1 MTRRVLVTRTA
12 EDCRH
17 LQELVVGSDLQI
29 EPWPVLRF
37 EPVESA
43 KEWRRAVEA
52 LAVAHDG
59 EQEPWL
65 LLASPRAPQ
74 PLCDQAPRHGGEPIL
89 GLPVAAVGRT
99 TARAAAQAGMRVA
112 LTGPG
117 TGDGLAAE
125 LVARLEAPALFIF
138 ACGIDHRR
146 ELPDALRGAGH
157 AVIELQVYRLD
168 RIPPSALPMPAEEI
182 SAVVLTSPRS
192 TRYYVENLGGRPLD
206 CPHIAL
212 GPTTRDAARAL
223 GIECRIPAYPEM
235 EALAEELCT
244 I

>member
-1 MTRRVLVTRTA
+1 VTRRILITRTA

-37 EPVESA
+37 EPVEA
-43 KEWRRAVEA
+43 GEEWRRAVEV
-52 LAVAHDG
+52 VATAGDRG
-59 EQEPWL
+59 QEPWL

-74 PLCDQAPRHGGEPIL
+74 PLCEQAPCHGGEPIL

-99 TARAAAQAGMRVA
+99 TAREATQAGLKVA

-117 TGDGLAAE
+117 AGDGLAAE
-125 LVARLEAPALFIF
+125 LVAHLKAPTLFIF

-146 ELPDALRGAGH
+146 ELPDALRAAGH
-157 AVIELQVYRLD
+157 TVIELQVYRMVRLG
-168 RIPPSALPMPAEEI
+168 PLALPVPVEEI

-223 GIECRIPAYPEM
+223 GIECRIPARPEM

>member
-17 LQELVVGSDLQI
+17 LQELVADCDVLI

-37 EPVESA
+37 EPVEPA
-43 KEWRRAVEA
+43 TQWRRAVEA
-52 LAVAHDG
+52 QAATCILG
-59 EQEPWL
+59 QEAWL

-74 PLCDQAPRHGGEPIL
+74 PLCEQAPRHGGESIL
-89 GLPVAAVGRT
+89 GLSVAPVGRT
-99 TARAAAQAGMRVA
+99 TARAATQAGPRVA

-117 TGDGLAAE
+117 TGAGLATE
-125 LVARLEAPALFIF
+125 LTVLFTEPALFIF
-138 ACGIDHRR
+138 ACGVDRR
-146 ELPDALRGAGH
+146 QELPDALRRAGH
-157 AVIELQVYRLD
+157 TVIELEVYRMD
-168 RIPPSALPMPAEEI
+168 RLPPAEPPAAAEEI

-206 CPHIAL
+206 CLHIAL
-212 GPTTRDAARAL
+212 GSTTRDAARAL
-223 GIECRIPAYPEM
+223 GIECRIPAHPEM

>member
-1 MTRRVLVTRTA
+1 MIRRVLVTRTA

-17 LQELVVGSDLQI
+17 LQELVAESDIVI
-29 EPWPVLRF
+29 EPWPGLRF
-37 EPVESA
+37 EPVEAA
-43 KEWRRAVEA
+43 KEWRGAVGE
-52 LAVAHDG
+52 LAFASNRGQDVR
-59 EQEPWL
+59 L

-74 PLCDQAPRHGGEPIL
+74 PLCEQAPRHGGEPIL
-89 GLPVAAVGRT
+89 GLPVAAVGRA
-99 TARAAAQAGMRVA
+99 TARAAVEAGLRVA

-117 TGDGLAAE
+117 TGEGLAAE
-125 LVARLEAPALFIF
+125 LVAHLKAPALFVF

-157 AVIELQVYRLD
+157 SVIELEVYRMIRLE
-168 RIPPSALPMPAEEI
+168 PSALPVAAEEI
-182 SAVVLTSPRS
+182 SVVVLTSPRS
-192 TRYYVENLGGRPLD
+192 TSYYVENLGGRPLD
-206 CPHIAL
+206 CLHIAL

-223 GIECRIPAYPEM
+223 GIECRIPARPEM